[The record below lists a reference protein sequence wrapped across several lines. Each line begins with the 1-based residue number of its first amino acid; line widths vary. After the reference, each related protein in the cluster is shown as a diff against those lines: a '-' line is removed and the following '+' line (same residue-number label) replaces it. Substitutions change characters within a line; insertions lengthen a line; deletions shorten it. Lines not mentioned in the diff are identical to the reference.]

1 MSAIILGLLAETS
14 LHPGSESSGGVVDLP
29 VAREATTSYPV
40 LISSGLKGAI
50 RDAYETECRRR
61 AIENKADLIFG
72 ARDGAGGISLTD
84 GRLLLLPVRSLNSNY
99 RWVTCPY
106 ILERWQRDLQLAGF
120 KQEFLL
126 PQLKRLKEAQA
137 IALGSENLHLEELS
151 FTVSQD
157 EKTIEIVTEEIKPL
171 VLHPAVKDRLVNQ
184 LVIVSD
190 DDFKYFAATGLP
202 VNARNVLDKKKKTSN
217 NLWYEEIIPADS
229 LFYTMLLPR
238 WGKEELL
245 TKLLGIFDDHPYLQV
260 GGNETIGQGWCAL
273 SCWKGGR
280 ANG

>member
-40 LISSGLKGAI
+40 LISSGLKGAM

-61 AIENKADLIFG
+61 AIEDKTDLIFG
-72 ARDGAGGISLTD
+72 APDGAGGISLTD
-84 GRLLLLPVRSLNSNY
+84 GRLLLLPVRSLNTNY

-106 ILERWQRDLQLAGF
+106 VLERFQRDLQLAGF
-120 KQEFLL
+120 KQEFGL
-126 PQLKRLKEAQA
+126 PQLKKAQA
-137 IALGSENLHLEELS
+137 IAVGSKNLYLEELS
-151 FTVSQD
+151 FAVSQD
-157 EKTIEIVTEEIKPL
+157 EKTIEIVAEAIKPL
-171 VLHPAVKDRLVNQ
+171 VLHQAVQKRLVNQ

-190 DDFKYFAATGLP
+190 DDFKYFAGSGLP
-202 VNARNVLDKKKKTSN
+202 VNARNVLDKKRKTST

-229 LFYTMLLPR
+229 LFYTLLLPR
-238 WGKEELL
+238 LGKEALLPELL
-245 TKLLGIFDDHPYLQV
+245 GMFDDHPYLQI
-260 GGNETIGQGWCAL
+260 GGNETIGQGWCAV
-273 SCWKGGR
+273 SCWKGGQ